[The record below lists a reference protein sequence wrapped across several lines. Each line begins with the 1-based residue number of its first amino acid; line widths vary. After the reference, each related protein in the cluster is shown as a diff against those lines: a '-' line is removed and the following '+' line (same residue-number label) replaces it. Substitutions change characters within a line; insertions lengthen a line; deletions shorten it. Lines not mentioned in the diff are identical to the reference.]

1 VFCAVPCVDAAEAT
15 VTPPA
20 TRPAVMAAVAPSF
33 LTELNLLL
41 RVIASPLGNL
51 LPTLVTITAK

>member
-1 VFCAVPCVDAAEAT
+1 VEAADAT

-20 TRPAVMAAVAPSF
+20 TRPAVMAAVAPS
-33 LTELNLLL
+33 LRAELNVFL

-51 LPTLVTITAK
+51 LPTLVRITAK